1 MEKIGVP
8 LPKEGL
14 LARYDRPVPRYTS
27 YPTAPHF
34 RHPASQSVVR
44 KLLRGIPEDQ
54 SVSFYIHIP
63 FCRHLCLYCGCHT
76 RILSHEGPVRE
87 YLETVCQEISL
98 AAAAIG
104 RRQKVSHIHFG
115 GGTPNFAL
123 TDDLGDLLNVIG
135 QKFTLSDTLVI
146 AMEMDPRLLT
156 RRKAQKLVKLGVSR
170 VSLGVQDFQP
180 DVQKA
185 VGRIQSHEHV
195 RDCVG
200 WFREEGIGGINFD
213 MIYGLPFQ
221 TPEKIGDNVRKLGEM
236 RPERVAFFG
245 YAHVPWFKEH
255 QKRLEVYDL
264 PDAAARF
271 RMSETARRD
280 LMEQGYVPV
289 GIDHFAV
296 PEDALALALK
306 EKRLRRNFQGYA
318 ADGGDVLIAFGQTAI
333 SGYGNAYT
341 QNTDRNREYRDRVGA
356 GEFPVVK
363 ACLLSPEDI
372 YRRSVIE
379 SIMCYG
385 EVDLKSAGCDARPW
399 ACGVWE
405 SARQRLA
412 ACESDGL
419 VELGNMTVSIT
430 PAGRPFTRIVAG
442 VFDAYLLQQ
451 AAQGAPRHA
460 RAV

>member
-1 MEKIGVP
+1 M
-8 LPKEGL
+8 PKEGL
-14 LARYDRPVPRYTS
+14 LAKYDRPVPRYTS

-34 RHPASQSVVR
+34 RHPASQSAFR
-44 KLLRGIPEDQ
+44 KLLREIPEDQ
-54 SVSFYIHIP
+54 SISLYIHIP

-76 RILSHEGPVRE
+76 RILNNEAPIRE

-98 AAAAIG
+98 TSAAIG

-123 TDDLGDLLNVIG
+123 TDDLDDLLEVIG
-135 QKFTLSDTLVI
+135 QKFSLSDSLVI
-146 AMEMDPRLLT
+146 AMEMDPRILT
-156 RRKAQKLVKLGVSR
+156 RRKVRKLVKLGVNR

-185 VGRIQSHEHV
+185 VDRIQPYEHV

-200 WFREEGIGGINFD
+200 WFREKGVDSINFD

-221 TPEKIGDNVRKLGEM
+221 TSEKISDNIRKLVEM
-236 RPERVAFFG
+236 RPERIAFFG

-255 QKRLEVYDL
+255 QKRLEVYTL

-271 RMSETARRD
+271 DMSETARHD
-280 LMEQGYVPV
+280 LMEAGYVPI

-296 PEDALALALK
+296 PEDALAGALK
-306 EKRLRRNFQGYA
+306 EKRLRRNFQGYTS
-318 ADGGDVLIAFGQTAI
+318 DNEEVLIAFGQTAI
-333 SGYGNAYT
+333 SGYGSAYA
-341 QNTDRNREYRDRVGA
+341 QNTSYSREYRDRIMA
-356 GEFPVVK
+356 SEFPVVK
-363 ACLLSPEDI
+363 VCLLSPEDI

-385 EVDLKSAGCDARPW
+385 EVDLMSIGCDARQW
-399 ACGVWE
+399 ADGVWN
-405 SARQRLA
+405 SARQQLES
-412 ACESDGL
+412 CEKDGF
-419 VELGNMTVSIT
+419 VELGDMTVVVT
-430 PAGRPFTRIVAG
+430 PAGRPFTRIVASI
-442 VFDAYLLQQ
+442 FDVYLQQ
-451 AAQGAPRHA
+451 QADRETGTSRHA